1 MGPTLFIMAIMGCGD
16 GDAACR
22 QLRIA
27 DALYPTVEACQA
39 ATNTV
44 LQRNTDLDY
53 PTVSAQ
59 CRAEH
64 ADTARRLQASFPRG

>member
-22 QLRIA
+22 QLRVA

-39 ATNTV
+39 ATNAV
-44 LQRNTDLDY
+44 LQRNADLDY
-53 PTVSAQ
+53 PSISAQ
-59 CRAEH
+59 CRGEQ
-64 ADTARRLQASFPRG
+64 ADSARRVQARFPRG

>member
-22 QLRIA
+22 QMRVA
-27 DALYPTVEACQA
+27 DAVYASIETCQA

-44 LQRNTDLDY
+44 LQRNTDLDF
-53 PTVSAQ
+53 PTVSAI
-59 CRAEH
+59 CRAES
-64 ADTARRLQASFPRG
+64 ADSARLLRSTFPHG